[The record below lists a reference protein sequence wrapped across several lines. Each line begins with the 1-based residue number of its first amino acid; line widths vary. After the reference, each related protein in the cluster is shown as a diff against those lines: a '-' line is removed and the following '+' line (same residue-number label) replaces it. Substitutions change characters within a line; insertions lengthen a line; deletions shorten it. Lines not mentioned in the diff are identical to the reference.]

1 MATVKLSKNNEYM
14 SMVFIIEKTLCFDDE
29 WCKSIFAICLYG
41 DIMMQSKISE
51 CSIISTDLLSLICG
65 GYNETT
71 QDPQFTPPSGPVI
84 ISGNGN
90 VAGGAVI
97 GSFPIT
103 NNTTAGTYVTADTI
117 NGVTG
122 MGASITHRF

>member
-1 MATVKLSKNNEYM
+1 MQLYFCTVNIRKYRIPNELPDC
-14 SMVFIIEKTLCFDDE
+14 FIIQTNQLKCISGGKDDN
-29 WCKSIFAICLYG
+29 L
-41 DIMMQSKISE
+41 
-51 CSIISTDLLSLICG
+51 
-65 GYNETT
+65 
-71 QDPQFTPPSGPVI
+71 TPPPPPSPTVTVVGG
-84 ISGNGN
+84 GNSS

-103 NNTTAGTYVTADTI
+103 TNTTAGTYVTANTV

>member
-1 MATVKLSKNNEYM
+1 MLISGGKDD
-14 SMVFIIEKTLCFDDE
+14 TLQP
-29 WCKSIFAICLYG
+29 S
-41 DIMMQSKISE
+41 
-51 CSIISTDLLSLICG
+51 
-65 GYNETT
+65 
-71 QDPQFTPPSGPVI
+71 PPSSPTVTVVGG
-84 ISGNGN
+84 GNAN

-97 GSFPIT
+97 GVFPIN